1 MGRGFA
7 HFSLPLGG
15 AFAIIID
22 PGGGRFHRYQI
33 SEGVSSSSKWRQL
46 VSKRIFI
53 VQREYSAEKKSYE
66 SSFFSKTF
74 LQLKNYVILGIFHVP
89 GGGDSLHYSTIF
101 LCPTHG
107 HSTIFL
113 EKKSNP
119 RPLPAPPL
127 PGLTL
132 IGALAC
138 DS

>member
-1 MGRGFA
+1 MLSPGGGVRAWGGDSPIF
-7 HFSLPLGG
+7 HCPWVGHSPLSST
-15 AFAIIID
+15 

-33 SEGVSSSSKWRQL
+33 SEGVSSSSKWCQL

-53 VQREYSAEKKSYE
+53 AQREYSAEKKSYE

-74 LQLKNYVILGIFHVP
+74 LQLKSYVILGIFHVP

-119 RPLPAPPL
+119 RPLPAPPSR
-127 PGLTL
+127 
-132 IGALAC
+132 A
-138 DS
+138 